1 MVSLGLP
8 IRIVLLTHECAPSAP
23 QMIFV
28 VNFLIPV
35 GVRISISTLSSL
47 NSKLIG
53 LLDNQISAPDSIDCI
68 TTASS
73 NNFLHTDHVLTFSL

>member
-8 IRIVLLTHECAPSAP
+8 IRIVLLTQECAPSAP
-23 QMIFV
+23 QTIFV

-35 GVRISISTLSSL
+35 GVKISISTLSSFT
-47 NSKLIG
+47 SKLTG
-53 LLDNQISAPDSIDCI
+53 LLESQISAPDSIDCI

-73 NNFLHTDHVLTFSL
+73 NNFLHTDQVLTFSS